1 MPDTAHVIAG
11 RCTAVFE
18 VSREQEHRGDLVVLV
33 RPDSS
38 KTISNDW
45 PLSRDDILS
54 GFLRPS
60 YDREGE
66 RYAQQNDQ
74 EIDKQDD
81 NISAGSAACHARQT
95 PSLEQAL

>member
-1 MPDTAHVIAG
+1 
-11 RCTAVFE
+11 
-18 VSREQEHRGDLVVLV
+18 L
-33 RPDSS
+33 
-38 KTISNDW
+38 K
-45 PLSRDDILS
+45 
-54 GFLRPS
+54 PS

-81 NISAGSAACHARQT
+81 NISAGSVACHARQV

>member
-18 VSREQEHRGDLVVLV
+18 GDRTREHCGALLPSSSPTVVN
-33 RPDSS
+33 
-38 KTISNDW
+38 TISNDW
-45 PLSRDDILS
+45 PLTRDDILS
-54 GFLRPS
+54 GFLRPLH
-60 YDREGE
+60 DREGE

-81 NISAGSAACHARQT
+81 NISAGSVACHARQV